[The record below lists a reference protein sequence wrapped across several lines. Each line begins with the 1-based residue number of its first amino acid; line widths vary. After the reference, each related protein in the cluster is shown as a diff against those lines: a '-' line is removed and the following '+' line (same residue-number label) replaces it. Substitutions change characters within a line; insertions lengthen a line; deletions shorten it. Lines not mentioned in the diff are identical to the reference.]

1 MTAPRPAISSADA
14 QHEHAVLATLLAE
27 PERIADAQK
36 RLKRAHF
43 VDGRHGDVWAA
54 LTAIAD
60 EGLTPTLGDLCARL
74 PAHDAAWLAGL
85 LDGADPVGFVKRI
98 GMIKKA
104 HAERQV
110 ISKLALADAASPGE
124 QRQEA
129 IKQTRAAISR
139 VATAPMHREID
150 WPVAT
155 VSKDGAVKPSKV
167 HLENTEALLD
177 AYGVTVAQNL
187 MRHRLEITIPD
198 LETDEETK
206 ENKTIEALVAL
217 AERNGLARP
226 QTLSHI
232 QILARSYHP
241 VWDWV
246 CSRPWDG
253 KDRIA
258 DLLGTIALQPGS
270 DAGLSGLLLARWLLG
285 CIRAVMPRG
294 GEPFRPQGVLTLQ
307 GGQGLGKSRWLEA
320 LAPKGSGWVLPGATL
335 DPHDRD
341 SVSQLTSVWIVEL
354 GELDGTLD
362 RAHIAAV
369 KAFVDRPADTYRRP
383 YARSDETVPRRTMMA
398 ASVNPRLFLA
408 DETGSRRWWCIP
420 VAGIDAD
427 HGLDLQQVWAQARV
441 RVEAGERWWLDRDEQ
456 ARLTVANA
464 RHTMVDPLVEDLW
477 RAYEPFEP
485 VAGFARPSVSIR
497 EIWSCLRTGDRTRA
511 DSNKLAQALE
521 PYRSGKIVNGFAT
534 FNVSQRSGSNVE
546 YEARH

>member
-1 MTAPRPAISSADA
+1 
-14 QHEHAVLATLLAE
+14 
-27 PERIADAQK
+27 
-36 RLKRAHF
+36 
-43 VDGRHGDVWAA
+43 
-54 LTAIAD
+54 
-60 EGLTPTLGDLCARL
+60 
-74 PAHDAAWLAGL
+74 
-85 LDGADPVGFVKRI
+85 
-98 GMIKKA
+98 
-104 HAERQV
+104 
-110 ISKLALADAASPGE
+110 
-124 QRQEA
+124 
-129 IKQTRAAISR
+129 
-139 VATAPMHREID
+139 
-150 WPVAT
+150 
-155 VSKDGAVKPSKV
+155 
-167 HLENTEALLD
+167 
-177 AYGVTVAQNL
+177 VTVAQNL

-198 LETDEETK
+198 LETDEETR

-246 CSRPWDG
+246 CSKPWDG
-253 KDRIA
+253 QDRIA
-258 DLLGTIALQPGS
+258 ALLGTIALQPGS

-285 CIRAVMPRG
+285 CIRAVMPRH

-320 LAPKGSGWVLPGATL
+320 LAPRGSGWVLPGATL

-427 HGLDLQQVWAQARV
+427 HGLDL
-441 RVEAGERWWLDRDEQ
+441 
-456 ARLTVANA
+456 
-464 RHTMVDPLVEDLW
+464 
-477 RAYEPFEP
+477 
-485 VAGFARPSVSIR
+485 
-497 EIWSCLRTGDRTRA
+497 
-511 DSNKLAQALE
+511 
-521 PYRSGKIVNGFAT
+521 
-534 FNVSQRSGSNVE
+534 
-546 YEARH
+546 